1 MKGIVNVTHLLVGAV
16 IFLAVLVVIFYVYKI
31 VNSNQNIIT
40 SNVHDAELCRDWV
53 IQGCTKDS
61 AYDVKVKINNKDV
74 TMQQVCSKEYNNGNE
89 NIWDTNTYQKCKN
102 ETCRGF
108 CPT

>member
-1 MKGIVNVTHLLVGAV
+1 MKGIQNVTALLVGVV
-16 IFLAVLVVIFYVYKI
+16 ILLAVLVVIFYVYKY

-40 SNVHDAELCRDWV
+40 SNVHTAELCRDWV

-61 AYDVKVKINNKDV
+61 AQTVQVTINNIPTSIQNV
-74 TMQQVCSKEYNNGNE
+74 CMQTYGND
-89 NIWDTNTYQKCKN
+89 WYSKCKN

-108 CPT
+108 CPS